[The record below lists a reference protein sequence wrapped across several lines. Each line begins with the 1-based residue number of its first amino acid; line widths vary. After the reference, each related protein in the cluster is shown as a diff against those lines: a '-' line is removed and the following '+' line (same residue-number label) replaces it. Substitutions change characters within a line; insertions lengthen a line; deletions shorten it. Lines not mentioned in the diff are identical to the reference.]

1 MRCTGNRTK
10 NMNTVAIL
18 SGNWSAN
25 GNFSGYNAGGQ
36 RIHIPQ
42 RQMENL
48 GFTRDTKIPE
58 GKFPLY
64 ALVVEREFNELDE
77 NGNPSDKTF
86 KRLQAGSTFLTEEAM
101 ISAKNADKILEI
113 KATKALVT
121 EATSAGL
128 SEDAVKAITSVVI

>member
-1 MRCTGNRTK
+1 
-10 NMNTVAIL
+10 MNTVAIL

-48 GFTRDTKIPE
+48 GFSRDAKIPDS
-58 GKFPLY
+58 KFPIY

-77 NGNPSDKTF
+77 AGNPTEKTF

-101 ISAKNADKILEI
+101 ITAKNADKVLEI

-121 EATSAGL
+121 EAKSAGL
-128 SEDAVKAITSVVI
+128 TEDAVRSLSAYAI